1 LLHEQP
7 NLKEIKTISFI
18 GSGNVATHLAI
29 ALNSKGFTIDTIL
42 SQTLQNATE
51 LASKVNA
58 KGIDQLNQLN
68 QSSDL
73 YIISLKDDVIDEYLK
88 GLSIKGKLLVH
99 TSGSY
104 DTNRLANLSSKTG
117 SFYPL
122 QTFNKDIS
130 VDFSTIPIIIESENT
145 ETIASLLTVAKRLT
159 ANTHILTASQK
170 KALHISAI
178 GINNFTHFIL
188 SKSKEHC
195 RANRLDFSLLN
206 PLLKQTIE
214 SFSNEEKPLQKQTGP
229 ARRGD
234 LTIIENHIEA
244 LSGDKEFQALYKD
257 LSQYILSEFHGEK
270 YKL

>member
-1 LLHEQP
+1 M
-7 NLKEIKTISFI
+7 KEINTISFI

-29 ALNSKGFTIDTIL
+29 ALYAKGFTIETIL
-42 SQTLQNATE
+42 SKTRKNAIA

-58 KGIDQLNQLN
+58 KGTDELNQLG

-73 YIISLKDDVIDEYLK
+73 YIISLKDDAIDTYLK
-88 GLSIKGKLLVH
+88 DLNLHNSLLVH

-104 DTNRLANLSSKTG
+104 ETTKLTKFSTKTG

-130 VDFSTIPIIIESENT
+130 VDFSALPIILESENS
-145 ETIASLLTVAKRLT
+145 ETIDLLLSVAKRLT
-159 ANTHILTASQK
+159 ENTHILNASQK

-188 SKSKEHC
+188 SKNKQYC
-195 RANRLDFSLLN
+195 LNKNLKFNLLK
-206 PLLKQTIE
+206 PLLKQTVE
-214 SFSNEEKPLQKQTGP
+214 TFLNEERPLQKQTGP

-234 LTIIENHIEA
+234 LTIIKKHIEA
-244 LSGDKEFQALYKD
+244 LTGDKEFQALYKE

>member
-1 LLHEQP
+1 M
-7 NLKEIKTISFI
+7 KEIKTISFI

-29 ALNSKGFTIDTIL
+29 ALNAKGFTIDTIL

-68 QSSDL
+68 KTSDL
-73 YIISLKDDVIDEYLK
+73 YIISLKDDVIDTYLK
-88 GLSIKGKLLVH
+88 GVSFKNQLVAH

-104 DTNRLANLSSKTG
+104 ETTKLAEISYKTG
-117 SFYPL
+117 SLYPL
-122 QTFNKDIS
+122 QSFNKDIS
-130 VDFSTIPIIIESENT
+130 VDFSTIPIIIESENA
-145 ETIASLLTVAKRLT
+145 ETIDALLTVAKTLT
-159 ANTHILTASQK
+159 DNTHILSASQK

-188 SKSKEHC
+188 SKSKVYCEL
-195 RANRLDFSLLN
+195 NDLDFSLLK
-206 PLLKQTIE
+206 PLLKQTID
-214 SFSNEEKPLQKQTGP
+214 SFSNEENPIQKQTGP

>member
-1 LLHEQP
+1 M
-7 NLKEIKTISFI
+7 KEIKTISFI
-18 GSGNVATHLAI
+18 GSGNVATHLAVT
-29 ALNSKGFTIDTIL
+29 LNAKGFTIDTIL

-58 KGIDQLNQLN
+58 RGIDQLNQLD
-68 QSSDL
+68 QTSDL
-73 YIISLKDDVIDEYLK
+73 YIISLKDDVIDAYLE
-88 GLSIKGKLLVH
+88 GLNLKEKLLVH

-104 DTNRLANLSSKTG
+104 ETTKLAKFSSKTG

-130 VDFSTIPIIIESENT
+130 VDFSTIPIIIESENA
-145 ETIASLLTVAKRLT
+145 ETIESLFAIAKRLT
-159 ANTHILTASQK
+159 ENTHILTAAQK

-188 SKSKEHC
+188 SKSKDYCVFNNLE
-195 RANRLDFSLLN
+195 FSLLE

-214 SFSNEEKPLQKQTGP
+214 SFSNEENPLQKQTGP

-234 LTIIENHIEA
+234 FTIIENHIEA
-244 LSGDKEFQALYKD
+244 LSRNKEFQALYKD

>member
-1 LLHEQP
+1 MT
-7 NLKEIKTISFI
+7 KIKTISFI

-29 ALNSKGFTIDTIL
+29 ALNANGFTIDTIL
-42 SQTLQNATE
+42 SQTLQNAIE

-58 KGIDQLNQLN
+58 RGIDQLNQLH
-68 QSSDL
+68 QTSDL
-73 YIISLKDDVIDEYLK
+73 YIISLKDDIIDTYLK
-88 GLSIKGKLLVH
+88 GLNLANQLVVH

-104 DTNRLANLSSKTG
+104 ETTKLAKFSSKTG

-122 QTFNKDIS
+122 QTFNKNVYVEFNS
-130 VDFSTIPIIIESENT
+130 IPIIIESKDTAVIKSLLDVAEKLT
-145 ETIASLLTVAKRLT
+145 ET
-159 ANTHILTASQK
+159 THILSASQK

-188 SKSKEHC
+188 SKSKEYC
-195 RANRLDFSLLN
+195 NSNSLDFNLLK

-214 SFSNEEKPLQKQTGP
+214 SFSNDERPLQQQTGP

>member
-1 LLHEQP
+1 M
-7 NLKEIKTISFI
+7 KEIKTISFI
-18 GSGNVATHLAI
+18 GSGNVATHLAV
-29 ALNSKGFTIDTIL
+29 ALNAKGFRIDTVL
-42 SQTLQNATE
+42 SQTLQNATK

-58 KGIDQLNQLN
+58 KGIDQLNQLDRT
-68 QSSDL
+68 SDL
-73 YIISLKDDVIDEYLK
+73 YIISLKDDVIDAYLE
-88 GLSIKGKLLVH
+88 GLNLKEKLLVH

-104 DTNRLANLSSKTG
+104 ETTKLAIFSSKTG

-122 QTFNKDIS
+122 QTFNKNVS
-130 VDFSTIPIIIESENT
+130 VDFSSIPIIIESENA
-145 ETIASLLTVAKRLT
+145 ETIESLFTVAKRLT
-159 ANTHILTASQK
+159 ENTHILTAAQK

-188 SKSKEHC
+188 SKSKEYC
-195 RANRLDFSLLN
+195 SLNNLDFSLLK

-214 SFSNEEKPLQKQTGP
+214 SFSNEENPLQKQTGP

-234 LTIIENHIEA
+234 FTIIENHIEVLA
-244 LSGDKEFQALYKD
+244 SDKEFQALYKD

>member
-1 LLHEQP
+1 M
-7 NLKEIKTISFI
+7 KEIKTISFI
-18 GSGNVATHLAI
+18 GSGNVATHLAVT
-29 ALNSKGFTIDTIL
+29 LNAKGFTIDTIL

-51 LASKVNA
+51 LASKVHA
-58 KGIDQLNQLN
+58 RGIDQLNQLD
-68 QSSDL
+68 QTSDL
-73 YIISLKDDVIDEYLK
+73 YIISLKDDVIDAYLE
-88 GLSIKGKLLVH
+88 GLNLKEKLLVH

-104 DTNRLANLSSKTG
+104 ETTKLAKFSSKTG

-130 VDFSTIPIIIESENT
+130 VDFSTIPIIIESENA
-145 ETIASLLTVAKRLT
+145 ETIESLFAIAKRLT
-159 ANTHILTASQK
+159 ENIHILTAAQK

-188 SKSKEHC
+188 SKSKEYC
-195 RANRLDFSLLN
+195 SVNNIDFSLLT

-214 SFSNEEKPLQKQTGP
+214 SFSNEEKPLKKQTGP

>member
-1 LLHEQP
+1 M
-7 NLKEIKTISFI
+7 KEIKTISFI
-18 GSGNVATHLAI
+18 GSGNVATHLAV
-29 ALNSKGFTIDTIL
+29 ALNAKGFTIDTIL

-58 KGIDQLNQLN
+58 RGIDQLNQLD
-68 QSSDL
+68 QTSDL
-73 YIISLKDDVIDEYLK
+73 YIISLKDDAIDTYLE
-88 GLSIKGKLLVH
+88 GLNLTNQLVAH

-104 DTNRLANLSSKTG
+104 ETTKLAKFSSKTG

-122 QTFNKDIS
+122 QTFNKGNS
-130 VDFSTIPIIIESENT
+130 VDFSNVPIIIESENA
-145 ETIASLLTVAKRLT
+145 ETIESLLAIAKRLT
-159 ANTHILTASQK
+159 DNTHILTASQK

-188 SKSKEHC
+188 SKSKEYC
-195 RANRLDFSLLN
+195 GVNDLDFNLLK

-234 LTIIENHIEA
+234 ITIIENHIEA

>member
-1 LLHEQP
+1 M
-7 NLKEIKTISFI
+7 KEIKTISFI
-18 GSGNVATHLAI
+18 GSGNVATHLAVT
-29 ALNSKGFTIDTIL
+29 LNAKGFTIDTIL

-58 KGIDQLNQLN
+58 RGIDQLNQLD
-68 QSSDL
+68 QTSDL
-73 YIISLKDDVIDEYLK
+73 YIISLKDDVIDAYLE
-88 GLSIKGKLLVH
+88 GLNLKEKLLVH

-104 DTNRLANLSSKTG
+104 ETTKLAKFSSKTG

-130 VDFSTIPIIIESENT
+130 VDFSTIPIIIESENA
-145 ETIASLLTVAKRLT
+145 ETIESLFAIAKRLT
-159 ANTHILTASQK
+159 ENTHILTAAQK

-188 SKSKEHC
+188 SKSKEYC
-195 RANRLDFSLLN
+195 SVNNIDFSLLT

-214 SFSNEEKPLQKQTGP
+214 SFSNEEKPLKKQTGP

>member
-1 LLHEQP
+1 M
-7 NLKEIKTISFI
+7 KKIKTISFI
-18 GSGNVATHLAI
+18 GSGNVATNLAV
-29 ALNSKGFTIDTIL
+29 ALKAKGFTIDTIL

-68 QSSDL
+68 QTSDL
-73 YIISLKDDVIDEYLK
+73 YIISLKDDVIETYLE
-88 GLSIKGKLLVH
+88 GLNLKEKLLVH

-104 DTNRLANLSSKTG
+104 ETNKLAIFSSNTG

-122 QTFNKDIS
+122 QTFNKNVP

-145 ETIASLLTVAKRLT
+145 ETIETLFAVAKNLT
-159 ANTHILTASQK
+159 ENTHILTAAQK

-188 SKSKEHC
+188 SKSKDYCVFNNLE
-195 RANRLDFSLLN
+195 FSLLK

-214 SFSNEEKPLQKQTGP
+214 SFSNEENPLQKQTGP

-234 LTIIENHIEA
+234 FTIIENHIEA
-244 LSGDKEFQALYKD
+244 LSGNKEFQALYKD

>member
-1 LLHEQP
+1 M
-7 NLKEIKTISFI
+7 KEINTISFI
-18 GSGNVATHLAI
+18 GSGNVATNLAI
-29 ALNSKGFTIDTIL
+29 ALNAKGFTIDTIL
-42 SQTLQNATE
+42 SKTRKNATV

-58 KGIDQLNQLN
+58 KGTDQLNQLE
-68 QSSDL
+68 QTSDL
-73 YIISLKDDVIDEYLK
+73 YIISLKDDVIDTYLT
-88 GLSIKGKLLVH
+88 GLNLHNSLLVH

-104 DTNRLANLSSKTG
+104 ETSKLAKFSTKTG

-122 QTFNKDIS
+122 QTFNRDVS
-130 VDFSTIPIIIESENT
+130 VDFSAVPIIIESENS
-145 ETIASLLTVAKRLT
+145 ETIESLLSVAKRLT
-159 ANTHILTASQK
+159 KTTHILNASQK

-188 SKSKEHC
+188 SKSKQYC
-195 RANRLDFSLLN
+195 INNNLSFSLLS

-214 SFSNEEKPLQKQTGP
+214 NFSNEEIPLQKQTGP

-234 LTIIENHIEA
+234 LTIIKEHIEA
-244 LSGDKEFQALYKD
+244 LTSDKEFQALYKE

>member
-1 LLHEQP
+1 M
-7 NLKEIKTISFI
+7 KEINTISFI
-18 GSGNVATHLAI
+18 GSGNVATNLAI
-29 ALNSKGFTIDTIL
+29 ALNAKGFTIDTIL
-42 SQTLQNATE
+42 SKTRKNATV

-58 KGIDQLNQLN
+58 KGTDQLNQLE
-68 QSSDL
+68 QTSDL
-73 YIISLKDDVIDEYLK
+73 YIISLKDDVIDTYLT
-88 GLSIKGKLLVH
+88 GLNLHNSLLVH

-104 DTNRLANLSSKTG
+104 ETSKLAKFSTKTG

-122 QTFNKDIS
+122 QTFNRDVA
-130 VDFSTIPIIIESENT
+130 VDFSAVPIIIESENS
-145 ETIASLLTVAKRLT
+145 ETIESLLSVAKKLT
-159 ANTHILTASQK
+159 KNTHVLNASQK

-188 SKSKEHC
+188 AKSKQYC
-195 RANRLDFSLLN
+195 INKNLSFSLLR

-214 SFSNEEKPLQKQTGP
+214 TFSNEEIPLQKQTGP

-234 LTIIENHIEA
+234 LTIIKDHIDA
-244 LSGDKEFQALYKD
+244 LTSDKEFQALYKE

>member
-1 LLHEQP
+1 M
-7 NLKEIKTISFI
+7 KEIKTISFI
-18 GSGNVATHLAI
+18 GSGNVATHLAV
-29 ALNSKGFTIDTIL
+29 ALNAKGFTIDTIL

-51 LASKVNA
+51 LASKVHA
-58 KGIDQLNQLN
+58 RGIDQLNQLD
-68 QSSDL
+68 QTSDL
-73 YIISLKDDVIDEYLK
+73 YISSLKDDVIDAYLE
-88 GLSIKGKLLVH
+88 GLNLKEKLLVH

-104 DTNRLANLSSKTG
+104 ETTKLAKFSSKIG

-130 VDFSTIPIIIESENT
+130 VDFSTIPIIIESENA
-145 ETIASLLTVAKRLT
+145 ETIESLLAIANRLT
-159 ANTHILTASQK
+159 ENAHILTAAQK
-170 KALHISAI
+170 KVLHISAI

-188 SKSKEHC
+188 SKSKEYC
-195 RANRLDFSLLN
+195 RFNGLDFRLLK

>member
-1 LLHEQP
+1 
-7 NLKEIKTISFI
+7 LKEIKTISFI

-29 ALNSKGFTIDTIL
+29 ALNAKGFTIDTIL

-58 KGIDQLNQLN
+58 KGINQLNQLELT
-68 QSSDL
+68 SDL
-73 YIISLKDDVIDEYLK
+73 YIISLKDDVIDAYLK
-88 GLSIKGKLLVH
+88 DLNPTNQLFAH

-104 DTNRLANLSSKTG
+104 ETTKLAKFSSKTG

-130 VDFSTIPIIIESENT
+130 VDFSNVPIIIESENA
-145 ETIASLLTVAKRLT
+145 ETIESLLTVAKRLT
-159 ANTHILTASQK
+159 ENTHILTASQK

-188 SKSKEHC
+188 SKSKEYC
-195 RANRLDFSLLN
+195 RANNLDFSLLE

-214 SFSNEEKPLQKQTGP
+214 SFSNEEKPLKKQTGP

-234 LTIIENHIEA
+234 LTIIENHIES
-244 LSGDKEFQALYKD
+244 LSDDKEFQALYKD

>member
-1 LLHEQP
+1 M
-7 NLKEIKTISFI
+7 KEIQTISFI
-18 GSGNVATHLAI
+18 GSGNVATNLAI
-29 ALNSKGFTIDTIL
+29 ALNAKGFTIDTIL
-42 SQTLQNATE
+42 SKTLQNATE

-58 KGIDQLNQLN
+58 RGIDQLNQLN
-68 QSSDL
+68 QTSDL
-73 YIISLKDDVIDEYLK
+73 YIISLKDDVIDAYLEK
-88 GLSIKGKLLVH
+88 LNLKEKLLVH

-104 DTNRLANLSSKTG
+104 ETNKLAIFSSKIG

-122 QTFNKDIS
+122 QTFNKNVS

-145 ETIASLLTVAKRLT
+145 ETIESLFTVAKRLT
-159 ANTHILTASQK
+159 KNTHILTAAQK

-188 SKSKEHC
+188 SKSKEYC
-195 RANRLDFSLLN
+195 IFNNLEFKLLE

-214 SFSNEEKPLQKQTGP
+214 SFSNEKNPLQKQTGP

-234 LTIIENHIEA
+234 FTIIENHIEA
-244 LSGDKEFQALYKD
+244 LSGDKEFQGLYKD

>member
-1 LLHEQP
+1 
-7 NLKEIKTISFI
+7 LKEIKTISFI
-18 GSGNVATHLAI
+18 GSGNVATHLAV
-29 ALNSKGFTIDTIL
+29 ALNAKGFTIDTIL

-58 KGIDQLNQLN
+58 RGIDQLNQLD
-68 QSSDL
+68 QTSDL
-73 YIISLKDDVIDEYLK
+73 YIISLKDDVIDTYLE
-88 GLSIKGKLLVH
+88 GLNLTNRLVAH

-104 DTNRLANLSSKTG
+104 ETTKLAKFSSKTG

-122 QTFNKDIS
+122 QTFNKGNS

-145 ETIASLLTVAKRLT
+145 ETIESLLTIAKRLT
-159 ANTHILTASQK
+159 ENTHILTAAQK

-188 SKSKEHC
+188 SKSKEYC
-195 RANRLDFSLLN
+195 RVNDLDFSLLN

-234 LTIIENHIEA
+234 ITIIENHIEA

>member
-1 LLHEQP
+1 M
-7 NLKEIKTISFI
+7 KEIKTISFI
-18 GSGNVATHLAI
+18 GSGNVATHLAV
-29 ALNSKGFTIDTIL
+29 ALNAKGFTIDTIL

-58 KGIDQLNQLN
+58 KGIDQLNQLD
-68 QSSDL
+68 QTSDL
-73 YIISLKDDVIDEYLK
+73 YIISLKDDVIDTYLE
-88 GLSIKGKLLVH
+88 GLNLTNQLVAH

-104 DTNRLANLSSKTG
+104 ETTKLAKFSSKTG

-130 VDFSTIPIIIESENT
+130 VDFSTIPIIIEAENA
-145 ETIASLLTVAKRLT
+145 ETIESLLAIAKRLT
-159 ANTHILTASQK
+159 DNTHILTASQK

-188 SKSKEHC
+188 SKNKEYC
-195 RANRLDFSLLN
+195 SVNNLDFSLLT

>member
-1 LLHEQP
+1 M
-7 NLKEIKTISFI
+7 KEIKTISFI
-18 GSGNVATHLAI
+18 GSGNVATNLAI
-29 ALNSKGFTIDTIL
+29 ALYAKGFKINTIL
-42 SQTLQNATE
+42 SKTLKNATV

-58 KGIDQLNQLN
+58 KGTDQLYQLEPT
-68 QSSDL
+68 SDL
-73 YIISLKDDVIDEYLK
+73 YIISLKDDVIDIYLK
-88 GLSIKGKLLVH
+88 DLNLHNSLIVH

-104 DTNRLANLSSKTG
+104 ETTKLAKFSTRTG

-122 QTFNKDIS
+122 QTFNRDVS
-130 VDFSTIPIIIESENT
+130 VDFSAVPIIIESENS
-145 ETIASLLTVAKRLT
+145 EIIKSLLYVAKKLT
-159 ANTHILTASQK
+159 EHTHILSPSQK

-188 SKSKEHC
+188 SKSKQYCE
-195 RANRLDFSLLN
+195 NNNLSFSLLK

-214 SFSNEEKPLQKQTGP
+214 ILSNEESPLQKQTGP

-234 LTIIENHIEA
+234 LAIIKEHIEA
-244 LSGDKEFQALYKD
+244 LTSDKEFQALYKN

>member
-1 LLHEQP
+1 M
-7 NLKEIKTISFI
+7 KEIKTISFI
-18 GSGNVATHLAI
+18 GSGNVATHLAV
-29 ALNSKGFTIDTIL
+29 ALNAKGFIIETIL

-58 KGIDQLNQLN
+58 RGIDQLNQLD
-68 QSSDL
+68 QTSDL
-73 YIISLKDDVIDEYLK
+73 YISSLKDDVIDAYLE
-88 GLSIKGKLLVH
+88 GLNLKEKLLVH

-104 DTNRLANLSSKTG
+104 ETTKLAKFSSKTG

-122 QTFNKDIS
+122 QTFNKHIS
-130 VDFSTIPIIIESENT
+130 VDFSTIPIIIESENA
-145 ETIASLLTVAKRLT
+145 EPIESLLAIAKRIT
-159 ANTHILTASQK
+159 NNTHILTAAQK

-188 SKSKEHC
+188 SKSKEYC
-195 RANRLDFSLLN
+195 RFNSLDFSLLN

-214 SFSNEEKPLQKQTGP
+214 SFSNEEEPLKKQTGP